1 MFRIK
6 NSCGQSWCEGVGW
19 VLPESG
25 DIYDSLD
32 DLPVE
37 LVVEGTP
44 FEEAETFSMET
55 LADDSII
62 YVSEQRPDDE
72 YAVAVVEEVGR

>member
-1 MFRIK
+1 MFRIR

-25 DIYDSLD
+25 DAYDSLD
-32 DLPVE
+32 DLPVA
-37 LVVEGTP
+37 LVVKGTP

-72 YAVAVVEEVGR
+72 YAVAAVEDV

>member
-19 VLPESG
+19 VLMESG
-25 DIYDSLD
+25 DAYDSLD

-62 YVSEQRPDDE
+62 YVSEQRPDDD
-72 YAVAVVEEVGR
+72 YAVAVVEEV

>member
-1 MFRIK
+1 MYRIK
-6 NSCGQSWCEGVGW
+6 NSCGQSWREDVGW
-19 VLPESG
+19 VLMESG

-44 FEEAETFSMET
+44 FEEAATFSMET
-55 LADDSII
+55 LADDSVI

-72 YAVAVVEEVGR
+72 YAVAVVEEV

>member
-6 NSCGQSWCEGVGW
+6 NSCGQSWCESTGW

-25 DIYDSLD
+25 DVYDSLD

-44 FEEAETFSMET
+44 FEEAATFSMET
-55 LADDSII
+55 LVDDSII
-62 YVSEQRPDDE
+62 YVSEHRPDDE
-72 YAVAVVEEVGR
+72 YAVAVVEEV

>member
-1 MFRIK
+1 MTMFRIR

-19 VLPESG
+19 VLPEGG
-25 DIYDSLD
+25 DVYDSLD

-44 FEEAETFSMET
+44 FEEAETFAMET
-55 LADDSII
+55 LADDSVI

-72 YAVAVVEEVGR
+72 YAVAVVEEV

>member
-6 NSCGQSWCEGVGW
+6 NSCGQSWREGVGW

-25 DIYDSLD
+25 DVYDSLD

-44 FEEAETFSMET
+44 FEEAATFSMET

-62 YVSEQRPDDE
+62 YVLEQRPDDE
-72 YAVAVVEEVGR
+72 YAVAVVEEV